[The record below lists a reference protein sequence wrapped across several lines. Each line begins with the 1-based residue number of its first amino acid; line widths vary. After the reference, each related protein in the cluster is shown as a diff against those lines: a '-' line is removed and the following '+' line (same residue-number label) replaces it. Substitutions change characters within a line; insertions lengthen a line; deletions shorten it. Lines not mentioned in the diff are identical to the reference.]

1 MRILIFFLALV
12 FLGSCKSLQ
21 APEFKGGESVKLDK
35 VDGNTIKFT
44 AGANIYNGNWF
55 GLRVK
60 PSEFEL
66 YIEDEYVGKVSL
78 DKKVKLKRK
87 RETFV
92 EAPFTAN
99 LEKGVMFKMLRYAAK
114 DQVKIR
120 LKGKAK
126 GGVFIFSKKIDI
138 DQTKTISGKS
148 LKFGS

>member
-1 MRILIFFLALV
+1 MRLLIALLTLIV
-12 FLGSCKSLQ
+12 FSSCRNLQ
-21 APEFKGGESVKLDK
+21 VPEFRGGEKMNLEK
-35 VDGNTIKFT
+35 VEGRTICVR

-55 GLRVK
+55 GLKIK

-66 YIEDEYVGKVSL
+66 YVEDEFVGMLSL

-99 LEKGVMFKMLRYAAK
+99 LEEGVLLKMMRYASK

-126 GGVFIFSKKIDI
+126 GGVFIFSKKFEI
-138 DQTKTISGKS
+138 DQTKTVSGRN
-148 LKFGS
+148 LKVGI